1 MTRVLVL
8 NGPNLASLG
17 RREPDVYGGRS
28 LAEIEAE
35 LRERAAALGV
45 EVRIEQRNGEGE
57 LIGLLETET
66 GGSDAVVINPGGFSH
81 TSVAL
86 LDALRAFPGVIVEV
100 HLTNTLRRET
110 YRRVMLTAEAA
121 DAVVLGLGASGYGIA
136 LEAAARMVQE
146 RRELTR

>member
-17 RREPDVYGGRS
+17 RREPEVYGGRS

-35 LRERAAALGV
+35 LRERAAALDV
-45 EVRIEQRNGEGE
+45 EIRLEQRNGEGE
-57 LIGLLETET
+57 LIELLEEEA
-66 GGSDAVVINPGGFSH
+66 GKAGAVVINPAGFSH

-86 LDALRAFPGVIVEV
+86 LDALRAFPGVVVEV
-100 HLTNTLRRET
+100 HLSNTFRRES

-121 DAVVLGLGASGYGIA
+121 DAVVLGLGAAGYAIA
-136 LEAAARMVQE
+136 LEAAARMVRE
-146 RRELTR
+146 SRELSR